1 MADPPPGWIVRLN
14 VAVLRAGLKVGSQ
27 YLLTAAGRKSGVPR
41 STPISIVILNGERYI
56 VSAFADADWVKNVRA
71 AGGASLSRGRHTEA
85 VTLVELPEP
94 ERDPVLRAFLQQ
106 VPGGVRFFESPEP
119 DAVVA
124 AASRYPVFR
133 VVAVPVQSADVTSS
147 RQPSD

>member
-1 MADPPPGWIVRLN
+1 MANPPPGWVIQMN
-14 VAVLRAGLKVGSQ
+14 VAVLRAGLTVGSQ
-27 YLLTAAGRKSGVPR
+27 YLLTVPGRRSGAPR
-41 STPISIVILNGERYI
+41 STPISVVTLDGERYI
-56 VSAFADADWVKNVRA
+56 VSAFSDADWVKNVRA
-71 AGGASLSRGRHTEA
+71 TDGASLRRGRRAE
-85 VTLVELPEP
+85 VVRLVELPME

-124 AASRYPVFR
+124 SAGRYPVFR
-133 VVAVPVQSADVTSS
+133 VEAAAFTSS